1 LEQEV
6 QRKQPN
12 GCKLFEKLLR
22 RNVHLGMT
30 GLLYQV
36 LERDGIHLGSLGGK
50 EVDMCMTHL
59 VQEEIACTERI
70 QLVILRVGGWVYV
83 WVIWPLSDVIGT
95 QERFRPSP

>member
-1 LEQEV
+1 MKIISSLEQEV

-36 LERDGIHLGSLGGK
+36 LERDGIHLG
-50 EVDMCMTHL
+50 T
-59 VQEEIACTERI
+59 ANATE
-70 QLVILRVGGWVYV
+70 
-83 WVIWPLSDVIGT
+83 
-95 QERFRPSP
+95 